1 MANGKAPGV
10 KGLLGPAWN
19 GYPRLGM
26 QTQRTNEQWLRDLR
40 SEGPTQTGAL
50 EDLRAYLLR
59 ALAGGLKR
67 YGGMPKDLLEDVVQ
81 DALIRIL
88 DQLHRFEGRS
98 RFTTWATTI
107 TVRAALTELRRR
119 RWRDV
124 SLEEVTAG
132 EALTPQTNADEGA
145 NPETHAARLGIV
157 RAMQEILESQLSERQ
172 QTAILAELRG
182 MPQEEIGRRLGI
194 TRNAVYKLGHDARKK
209 LKHGLEASG
218 FDAAEIRTAFS

>member
-1 MANGKAPGV
+1 MRSGRN
-10 KGLLGPAWN
+10 N
-19 GYPRLGM
+19 D
-26 QTQRTNEQWLRDLR
+26 QWLRDLR
-40 SEGPTQTGAL
+40 SGGSAQAGAL

-59 ALAGGLKR
+59 ALRGSLKR
-67 YGGMPKDLLEDVVQ
+67 HGGMPEDLLEDVVQ
-81 DALIRIL
+81 DALVRTL

-107 TVRAALTELRRR
+107 AVRAALTELRRR
-119 RWRDV
+119 RWRDI

-132 EALTPQTNADEGA
+132 DELTPQDHVAGDA
-145 NPETHAARLGIV
+145 SPESQAAQSGIV
-157 RAMQEILESQLSERQ
+157 RAMQAVLESQLSERQ
-172 QTAILAELRG
+172 RTAIVAELRG

-218 FDAAEIRTAFS
+218 FDAGEIRAAFS